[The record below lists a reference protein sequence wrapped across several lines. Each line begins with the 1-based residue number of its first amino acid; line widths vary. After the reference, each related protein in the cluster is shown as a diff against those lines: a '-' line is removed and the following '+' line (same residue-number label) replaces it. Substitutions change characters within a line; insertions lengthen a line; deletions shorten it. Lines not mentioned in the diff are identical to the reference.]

1 MNKRKLS
8 ASVLLIALLIAAA
21 VGVWSVQAQD
31 SETARVAT
39 LPAGAAYQPRAEEVN
54 LAQMYQ
60 EVTPSVVYVSVATR
74 FGGGTGSG
82 FVIDE
87 EGHIVTNNHVVEN
100 AQYISVTFVDGT
112 ILKAELIGRDPDA
125 DLAVIKVDPAKAPL
139 KPVTFAD
146 SSEAFVGQQV
156 YAIGNPFGQEFTLT
170 QGIVSALD
178 RSLQN
183 ENSFSIPELIQ
194 TDAAINPGN
203 SGGPLLDADGRVI
216 GVNTAI
222 MSESRSA
229 SGVGFAIPSNT
240 VRRIVPYLIAEG
252 SYAHSWL
259 GIAGATLLPE
269 QREAME
275 LGEDVKG
282 VMVSEVT
289 RGGPAQKAGLSGAQQ
304 TITTPFGRL
313 AVGGDIIT
321 AVNDRPIEKMSDL
334 ITYLEANTLPGDTI
348 TLRVL
353 RGTETVE
360 IPVTLQP
367 RP

>member
-8 ASVLLIALLIAAA
+8 ARVLLIVLLIAAA
-21 VGVWSVQAQD
+21 FGVWSVQAQD
-31 SETARVAT
+31 SETARLAL
-39 LPAGAAYQPRAEEVN
+39 LPAGATYQPRAEEVS

-60 EVTPSVVYVSVATR
+60 EVTPSVVYVSVVTR

-87 EGHIVTNNHVVEN
+87 EGHIVTNNHVVES
-100 AQYISVTFVDGT
+100 AEYISVTFVDGT
-112 ILKAELIGRDPDA
+112 ILEAELVGRDPDA
-125 DLAVIKVDPAKAPL
+125 DLAVIKVDPAQAPL

-183 ENSFSIPELIQ
+183 EDSFSIPELIQ

-252 SYAHSWL
+252 SYTHSWL

-269 QREAME
+269 QREAMG

-282 VMVSEVT
+282 VIVSEVT

-321 AVNDRPIEKMSDL
+321 AVNDKPIEKMSDL